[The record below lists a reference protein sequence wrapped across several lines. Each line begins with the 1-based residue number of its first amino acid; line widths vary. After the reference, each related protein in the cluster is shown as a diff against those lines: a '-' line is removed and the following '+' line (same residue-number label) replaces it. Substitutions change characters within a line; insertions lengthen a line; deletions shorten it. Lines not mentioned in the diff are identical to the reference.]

1 METSAEPERQQSK
14 ARIVILNIAVFLALC
29 LVCFV
34 ASIID
39 TPSLP
44 TLRPTASPLPPTN
57 TPLPLNTFSPQ
68 ELIENAIYQVLPT
81 SNRNLERII
90 ETNFT
95 CTEMH
100 CSTVVEWTIN
110 DNLTENMRNVGA
122 MRDTTELL
130 EAITTSGTAIIN
142 VRLKGTF
149 SMVDQQGNVS
159 EVTVVNVFFYPETVY
174 EIDWGN
180 FLFENIY
187 DIADDAEIHPEFL
200 PNP

>member
-1 METSAEPERQQSK
+1 
-14 ARIVILNIAVFLALC
+14 
-29 LVCFV
+29 
-34 ASIID
+34 
-39 TPSLP
+39 
-44 TLRPTASPLPPTN
+44 
-57 TPLPLNTFSPQ
+57 
-68 ELIENAIYQVLPT
+68 VLPT

-110 DNLTENMRNVGA
+110 DNLTENMRNVRA

-130 EAITTSGTAIIN
+130 EAITKSGIAIIN

-149 SMVDQQGNVS
+149 SMVDQHGNLS
-159 EVTVVNVFFYPETVY
+159 EVTVVNVFFYPNTVY
-174 EIDWGN
+174 KINWDN
-180 FLFENIY
+180 FLFESIY
-187 DIADDAEIHPEFL
+187 DIADEAEIHPEFQ